1 MLMARHSL
9 LFFLFFPCILFSQ
22 ENAGVAT
29 YGKIK
34 VDKKELK
41 IYSQAYIHYPQVF
54 RDFDRKAQFDTTS
67 FEERFI
73 DTTYANTLKIDEDYR
88 DRGVYETIALDMREG
103 LDDEVWFVF
112 KKNNGYASLL
122 TRKNPEVNSFT
133 GMAWVYKGNLS
144 AKEFTEKF
152 IYCKRKSFLKR
163 KVRRQWSDFRLYY
176 DNSSQSFTIRLKNLN
191 GFIDLEAY
199 PRYTTLSR
207 DIKESQERYEKNN
220 ARYLK
225 YLKRRKTKFDK
236 NIIKRKNTFY
246 KSIKEYDDNL
256 WKSFQKNYMTEEERK
271 LSRSDWLIYY
281 DKVIANERKAMGNAS
296 PTLGNIVRSI
306 RIDEYKI
313 LAPSVFATRN
323 DSGTVKTLYQNR
335 KEEKLAV
342 IDVLMIDVEAKTYKK
357 YVGSKGIKVIK
368 IDNPENTNSV
378 MVVWLRN
385 GNVGFLTQKEL
396 RNLPV
401 NKNGQSLITLN
412 IINKKFASVQ
422 TLRDQLTF

>member
-1 MLMARHSL
+1 MTQYWL
-9 LFFLFFPCILFSQ
+9 LFVLFLPCLLFSQ
-22 ENAGVAT
+22 NKGENAT

-34 VDKKELK
+34 VDKKDLK

-73 DTTYANTLKIDEDYR
+73 DTTYANTIKIDPDYR
-88 DRGVYETIALDMREG
+88 DPRVYETLALDLREG
-103 LDDEVWFVF
+103 LEDEIWFVF
-112 KKNNGYASLL
+112 KKNEGYASLL
-122 TRKNPEVNSFT
+122 SRKNPEINSFT
-133 GMAWVYKGNLS
+133 GMAWVYKGTLS
-144 AKEFTEKF
+144 DKEFEDKF
-152 IYCKRKSFLKR
+152 IYQKRKSFLKR
-163 KVRRQWSDFRLYY
+163 KVRKQWTDFRLYY
-176 DNSSQSFTIRLKNLN
+176 HNSSQSFTIQLKNMN
-191 GFIDLEAY
+191 GFIEIEAY
-199 PRYTTLSR
+199 PRYTSLSR
-207 DIKESQERYEKNN
+207 DIRESQERYEKNN

-236 NIIKRKNTFY
+236 NIIKRKNIFY
-246 KSIKEYDDNL
+246 RSIKEYDENL

-271 LSRSDWLIYY
+271 LPREEWLRYY

-296 PTLGNIVRSI
+296 PTLGNIIRSI
-306 RIDEYKI
+306 RIDDYKI
-313 LAPSVFATRN
+313 QASSVFFATN
-323 DSGTVKTLYQNR
+323 DSTTIKTLYQNK
-335 KEEKLAV
+335 KEEKLA
-342 IDVLMIDVEAKTYKK
+342 ITDVLMIDVEAKTYKK

-368 IDNPENTNSV
+368 VDNPENTNNV

-396 RNLPV
+396 RNLSV

-422 TLRDQLTF
+422 TLRDQLNF